1 MFSKIYKSLPEGLF
15 SFFFPIYLGKNL
27 DDGSM
32 VSVYQTLMGL
42 CGVLTLAGIFLTWN
56 LSRKI
61 ENFFLGHRRLS
72 WYILFGG
79 ILTSLGF
86 IATMFEVHRGI
97 VTIAIL
103 LGPVL
108 IAYSLSESGLVR
120 ATWTMLLQ
128 VSIVAGSAIFVRES
142 FYTVELASSVAVLLL
157 INAISGYV
165 RTPEEYKKLAG
176 ISSWAFVVFIW
187 LNIFAVEIASAVYF
201 FSMSLWIYTLVRL
214 HYVAAE
220 RLGNST
226 MRLLYSS

>member
-1 MFSKIYKSLPEGLF
+1 MFSKIYESLPEGLF
-15 SFFFPIYLGKNL
+15 SFLPNYLGKNL

-32 VSVYQTLMGL
+32 ISVYQTLMGL

-97 VTIAIL
+97 ITIAIL

-142 FYTVELASSVAVLLL
+142 FYTVELASSVAILLL

-176 ISSWAFVVFIW
+176 ISSWTFVVFIW
-187 LNIFAVEIASAVYF
+187 LNIFAVEIAPAVYF

>member
-1 MFSKIYKSLPEGLF
+1 MI
-15 SFFFPIYLGKNL
+15 
-27 DDGSM
+27 
-32 VSVYQTLMGL
+32 SVYQTLMSL
-42 CGVLTLAGIFLTWN
+42 CGVLTLVGIFLTWN

-86 IATMFEVHRGI
+86 IATMFDVHRGI
-97 VTIAIL
+97 ITIAIL

-120 ATWTMLLQ
+120 ATWTMFLQ

-142 FYTVELASSVAVLLL
+142 FYTVELASSVAILLL

-165 RTPEEYKKLAG
+165 RTPEEYKRLAG

-187 LNIFAVEIASAVYF
+187 LNIFAPEIAPAVYF
-201 FSMSLWIYTLVRL
+201 FSISLWIYTLVRL

>member
-1 MFSKIYKSLPEGLF
+1 M
-15 SFFFPIYLGKNL
+15 